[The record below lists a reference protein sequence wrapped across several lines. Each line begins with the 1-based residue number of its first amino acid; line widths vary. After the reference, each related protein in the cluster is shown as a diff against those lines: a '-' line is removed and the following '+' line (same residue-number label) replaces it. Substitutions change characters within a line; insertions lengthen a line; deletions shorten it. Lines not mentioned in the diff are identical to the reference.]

1 MNSLPPEPS
10 SHLPE
15 SEVRSVVRRAH
26 HEKSKA
32 RDKHRSKAQNKG
44 RKIDTIDFSG
54 ELKPGELT
62 QLSEDCKS
70 GKITINQLKRLSECF
85 KENDVCE
92 KFLIADGCLHGLTGQ
107 VSGKQWNKQI
117 LSLYCLVNLSA
128 AKIKSHQIAR
138 ASGPY
143 LITHISS
150 SNTQLIELSLTVLVN
165 LTQSKDQDTHWV
177 LHNQEVLPSVLKVTE
192 SDSESIQELAYNV
205 VYNMLTNSDVEGE
218 SLIPVTEL
226 VTSRLDKKPA
236 IHLLWLL
243 YCLSSNQMLH
253 SSLYTPQLINT
264 VMQIATYE
272 IFQKCDSRPLVKV
285 LTPCI
290 RALSNLCAGP
300 QGVEVCLHLLKH
312 PEFPPI
318 FTAILSTNYSSI
330 CQEAV
335 WWLGNIVNNENL
347 QVQEEFVEMELMEK
361 LENPAF
367 QAIARLDPYAVSGS

>member
-1 MNSLPPEPS
+1 MASLQYDPNFES
-10 SHLPE
+10 GD

-26 HEKSKA
+26 NENTKS
-32 RDKHRSKAQNKG
+32 RDKRRSQAINKG
-44 RKIDTIDFSG
+44 RKLHKEDFSG
-54 ELKPGELT
+54 EMKPGELD
-62 QLSEDCKS
+62 QLCQECKS
-70 GKITINQLKRLSECF
+70 GKITLDQLKRLSEGF
-85 KENDVCE
+85 KEPDVCE
-92 KFLIADGCLHGLTGQ
+92 KFLNSDGCLHGLIGL

-138 ASGPY
+138 SSGPY

-165 LTQSKDQDTHWV
+165 LTLSKDQDTHWI
-177 LHNQEVLPSVLKVTE
+177 LHNQEAMQCVLKVTD

-205 VYNMLTNSDVEGE
+205 VYNMLTHSDVEGE
-218 SLIPVTEL
+218 SLIPITEL
-226 VTSRLDKKPA
+226 VISRLGKKPA
-236 IHLLWLL
+236 IYLLWLM

-253 SSLYTPQLINT
+253 SSIYTPKLLDTI
-264 VMQIATYE
+264 MQIATYE
-272 IFQKCDSRPLVKV
+272 IFQKCDSRPLIKV

-290 RALSNLCAGP
+290 RTLSNLCAGP
-300 QGVEVCLHLLKH
+300 CGVDVCLHLVKH
-312 PEFPPI
+312 QDFPPI

-330 CQEAV
+330 CQEAL

-347 QVQEEFVEMELMEK
+347 QVQEQFVELELMEK

-367 QAIARLDPYAVSGS
+367 QAIARLDPYTVS